1 MDVDVDLSSHK
12 RDIAFSSAKDYL
24 NSFGADIVRI
34 GTFKTD
40 KPKSAIQTACRG
52 YGLSPDT
59 GLFLSSFIKVDRGQ
73 PRSIEQTYYG
83 DTDQGFEPSLEF
95 KREIDKY
102 PGLLETM
109 IGIQGLVC
117 GRGSHA
123 CGVVISN
130 DMVQH
135 TAIMKAPNGE
145 PITQY
150 DLSDSEYCGLIKY
163 DFLNTQTLGMMQ
175 LAFEDLIDKGHIEWQ
190 GSLRETYNKYLHPDT
205 IDYNNP
211 EYYEK
216 LNNHELIRVFQFEA
230 GSGLKALNT
239 VKPQSLIELAAAN
252 TLMRL
257 QCEGEQPM
265 ERYVRIKANPQE
277 WEQEMIEYG
286 LNEQEREILHGYL
299 DIDYGTCTTQEM
311 LMILS
316 MDKNISGFTIPEAN
330 KLRKG
335 VAKKKKA
342 ILDEVQELF
351 YTKGESLGTR
361 KVMLDYVW
369 NVQLSMQFGY
379 GFSILHTIGYS
390 LIAIQQLE
398 LITSYPKIYWET
410 SVLQVMS
417 GAVEVEAVEDDSEGR
432 ERITDY
438 GKLGG
443 AIATL
448 QKEGVTIALPD
459 INKAEKGFM
468 ADIDNNAILYGLKGI
483 TSINLKTAETIIAN
497 RPYSSMKDFHD
508 RMHLVKQEIAL
519 KDGKKQMKALV
530 TKEQM
535 LNLIKAG
542 CFDELEPSKTRLE
555 LLEDFLHWEYP
566 DKANVTTG
574 ALKQL
579 IKRGLI
585 PDEYE
590 ECLRYYNFRE
600 YLRQGIKVDDGV
612 LPHTQEASY
621 KITKSKKWY
630 LLDGEDEID
639 TQEIVEVFFDMF
651 PELQEGKHWVYN
663 DNPDYFVNAI
673 WVESGASSK
682 GTFEA
687 SYKNHMKDLI
697 QFMSSKELL
706 HKYNEAI
713 FIEHRNEEIPG
724 TQASWE
730 METMSYYYTEHE
742 LAHVDREY
750 YKINNFFELGE
761 EPIIEDYWERKD
773 KETGVVTKIPKFKIN
788 QICGVVLDRNKTKHI
803 VTLLTEYGVVY
814 VKYQAGQFNFYDK
827 RISIVDEETGK
838 NKEIEKSWFKRG
850 NLLFVRGIRNGDQFK
865 VKTYKN
871 GLYEHSTEL
880 IEKIYDDGVCLTR
893 KERAILD

>member
-1 MDVDVDLSSHK
+1 M
-12 RDIAFSSAKDYL
+12 
-24 NSFGADIVRI
+24 
-34 GTFKTD
+34 
-40 KPKSAIQTACRG
+40 
-52 YGLSPDT
+52 
-59 GLFLSSFIKVDRGQ
+59 
-73 PRSIEQTYYG
+73 
-83 DTDQGFEPSLEF
+83 
-95 KREIDKY
+95 
-102 PGLLETM
+102 
-109 IGIQGLVC
+109 
-117 GRGSHA
+117 
-123 CGVVISN
+123 
-130 DMVQH
+130 
-135 TAIMKAPNGE
+135 
-145 PITQY
+145 
-150 DLSDSEYCGLIKY
+150 
-163 DFLNTQTLGMMQ
+163 
-175 LAFEDLIDKGHIEWQ
+175 
-190 GSLRETYNKYLHPDT
+190 
-205 IDYNNP
+205 
-211 EYYEK
+211 
-216 LNNHELIRVFQFEA
+216 
-230 GSGLKALNT
+230 
-239 VKPQSLIELAAAN
+239 
-252 TLMRL
+252 
-257 QCEGEQPM
+257 
-265 ERYVRIKANPQE
+265 
-277 WEQEMIEYG
+277 
-286 LNEQEREILHGYL
+286 
-299 DIDYGTCTTQEM
+299 
-311 LMILS
+311 
-316 MDKNISGFTIPEAN
+316 
-330 KLRKG
+330 
-335 VAKKKKA
+335 
-342 ILDEVQELF
+342 
-351 YTKGESLGTR
+351 
-361 KVMLDYVW
+361 
-369 NVQLSMQFGY
+369 
-379 GFSILHTIGYS
+379 
-390 LIAIQQLE
+390 
-398 LITSYPKIYWET
+398 
-410 SVLQVMS
+410 
-417 GAVEVEAVEDDSEGR
+417 
-432 ERITDY
+432 
-438 GKLGG
+438 
-443 AIATL
+443 
-448 QKEGVTIALPD
+448 
-459 INKAEKGFM
+459 
-468 ADIDNNAILYGLKGI
+468 
-483 TSINLKTAETIIAN
+483 
-497 RPYSSMKDFHD
+497 
-508 RMHLVKQEIAL
+508 
-519 KDGKKQMKALV
+519 
-530 TKEQM
+530 
-535 LNLIKAG
+535 
-542 CFDELEPSKTRLE
+542 
-555 LLEDFLHWEYP
+555 
-566 DKANVTTG
+566 
-574 ALKQL
+574 
-579 IKRGLI
+579 
-585 PDEYE
+585 
-590 ECLRYYNFRE
+590 
-600 YLRQGIKVDDGV
+600 RQGIKVDDGV